1 MNTYFSNSSIRR
13 ASSVKNTNSVQIF
26 VRLFVWIISFVILGI
41 ISMMARGESVQ
52 GIESFLSL
60 GILYILLNAWLA
72 SVISGMFH
80 ILPEWQNMVLL
91 KLGKFDSVRKAG
103 FFIIPPFVY
112 SIASIV
118 DIRIETRQ
126 VEATNTLTKDNVPTK
141 VTAAVEFR
149 IEDSRK
155 AVIDVQNYRQSVIWL
170 ATEALKNTIGSM
182 TLKELL
188 SEREQIA
195 ISLKEHIDK
204 GAVVYGIDVRA
215 VRITDI
221 DTPQSLIEEL
231 AVIAR
236 ARRAAEAKK
245 IQADAEVQVAN
256 KIFQASEILKRSSG
270 GMRLRELQVLN
281 EMSKEESSMVIVYPY
296 GDRAGQGI
304 ANAAAG
310 TEKRDVK
317 EKSKENQ
324 ELLKQD

>member
-1 MNTYFSNSSIRR
+1 MNTHFST
-13 ASSVKNTNSVQIF
+13 SSVRSTNSVQVF
-26 VRLFVWIISFVILGI
+26 VRLFVWIISFVIFGI
-41 ISMMARGESVQ
+41 IVTMLRREPFQ
-52 GIESFLSL
+52 GLESFQSL
-60 GILYILLNAWLA
+60 GFLTIVFNAWLA
-72 SVISGMFH
+72 SVISGMFY

-91 KLGKFDSVRKAG
+91 RLGKFDSVRKAG
-103 FFIIPPFVY
+103 FFMIPPFIY
-112 SIASIV
+112 SVASIV

-126 VEATNTLTKDNVPTK
+126 VEATNTLTRDNVPTK

-149 IEDSRK
+149 VEDSRK
-155 AVIDVQNYRQSVIWL
+155 AVIDVQNYKQSVIWL

-195 ISLKEHIDK
+195 VSLKEHIDK

-236 ARRAAEAKK
+236 ARRAAEAKQ
-245 IQADAEVQVAN
+245 IQASAEVEVAN
-256 KIFQASEILKRSSG
+256 KISEASQILKSSPG

-296 GDRAGQGI
+296 GDRVGQEI
-304 ANAAAG
+304 ANASAG
-310 TEKRDVK
+310 MRKEHVK
-317 EKSKENQ
+317 KKGNIVSP
-324 ELLKQD
+324 